1 VNLAPHR
8 ALESVVDEALSLDG
22 SLALELHR
30 NYDGP
35 EMAAAVAGTRVPDMQ
50 MTLVDQFDVNSGESL
65 AQFSFDSRTR
75 TGRIR
80 HEN

>member
-1 VNLAPHR
+1 
-8 ALESVVDEALSLDG
+8 
-22 SLALELHR
+22 
-30 NYDGP
+30 
-35 EMAAAVAGTRVPDMQ
+35 MASAVAGTRVPDMQ
-50 MTLVDQFDVNSGESL
+50 MTLVDQFDMNSGESL